1 MYNGDLLLHFLK
13 VTTRSTWTDSCIYV
27 TRHNLTHRNTSMFKG
42 KIKND
47 AIQTFVSSFH
57 YHFSHAVVVFVVMIY
72 WPQNTYTSFLPSF
85 FSLSYPIPSFYPI
98 DMARRVDKWCD
109 PDCQNPECMDVRMP
123 RKLYILV
130 PDSCFCPRTLESSG
144 PEGSIV
150 FGGHLEDLV
159 RTTAGSVDRVY
170 KHTVWNIQ
178 RQNGEVGGTKLS
190 LIHISEPTR
199 RA

>member
-1 MYNGDLLLHFLK
+1 
-13 VTTRSTWTDSCIYV
+13 
-27 TRHNLTHRNTSMFKG
+27 
-42 KIKND
+42 
-47 AIQTFVSSFH
+47 
-57 YHFSHAVVVFVVMIY
+57 
-72 WPQNTYTSFLPSF
+72 
-85 FSLSYPIPSFYPI
+85 
-98 DMARRVDKWCD
+98 MARRVDKWCD

-178 RQNGEVGGTKLS
+178 RQNGEVGGTKS
-190 LIHISEPTR
+190 PPHHPPPTHPPPSKPPLPLQPPTPSNPPPPPPCVCACECVYVCMR
-199 RA
+199 V